1 MLIITGILAATNPGA
16 LGLPIWLIAIF
27 ISIAAFAG
35 GELGY
40 LIGHK
45 VGPRIFERTE
55 SGLFSIAN
63 VKRTNAF
70 FERFGPLAVIIA
82 RFVPVIRTF
91 APIMA
96 GVGHMSY
103 RRYSL
108 FNAIGAVVWG
118 MGITLAGFG
127 IGHIPPVADFVSSY
141 IDLILL
147 GAVLATVIP
156 IAIHYFHGVHQAK
169 KAEASG
175 EVETPQVSSA
185 PHDAEDRGHARA
197 CRSDHPE
204 EARAAQSA
212 SAATRGAIAR
222 NARER
227 WLTAFFSS
235 AVSSAALRLS
245 PSGRNTGS

>member
-1 MLIITGILAATNPGA
+1 MLPLATISWLDPEYLLSAFGPWAVLGVCLLVFAETGLLIGFLFPGDTLLIITGILAATNPGA

-27 ISIAAFAG
+27 IGIAAFAG

-45 VGPRIFERTE
+45 IGPRIFERKE
-55 SGLFSIAN
+55 SGLFSKAN
-63 VKRTNAF
+63 VNRTNAF

-82 RFVPVIRTF
+82 RFVPVVRTF

-108 FNAIGAVVWG
+108 YNGIGAVLWG
-118 MGITLAGFG
+118 FGVTMLGFG

-147 GAVLATVIP
+147 GAVLATLIP
-156 IAIHYFHGVHQAK
+156 VAIHYLHGVHTAK
-169 KAEASG
+169 KHEADG
-175 EVETPQVSSA
+175 TAPDAQV
-185 PHDAEDRGHARA
+185 D
-197 CRSDHPE
+197 
-204 EARAAQSA
+204 
-212 SAATRGAIAR
+212 T
-222 NARER
+222 
-227 WLTAFFSS
+227 S
-235 AVSSAALRLS
+235 AVESGAVDPA
-245 PSGRNTGS
+245 PSQTPTQA

>member
-1 MLIITGILAATNPGA
+1 MLPLATISWLDPEYLLSAFGPWAVLGVCLLVFAETGLLIGFLFPGDTLLIITGILAATNPGA

-27 ISIAAFAG
+27 IGIAAFAG

-45 VGPRIFERTE
+45 IGPRIFERKE
-55 SGLFSIAN
+55 SGLFSKAN
-63 VKRTNAF
+63 VARTNAF

-82 RFVPVIRTF
+82 RFVPVVRTF

-108 FNAIGAVVWG
+108 YNGIGAVLWG
-118 MGITLAGFG
+118 FGVTMLGFG

-147 GAVLATVIP
+147 GAVLATLIP
-156 IAIHYFHGVHQAK
+156 VAIHYFHGVHTAK
-169 KAEASG
+169 KHEADG
-175 EVETPQVSSA
+175 TTPDAEVEAAAVDPAQVDSPTGQTPTQA
-185 PHDAEDRGHARA
+185 
-197 CRSDHPE
+197 
-204 EARAAQSA
+204 
-212 SAATRGAIAR
+212 
-222 NARER
+222 
-227 WLTAFFSS
+227 
-235 AVSSAALRLS
+235 
-245 PSGRNTGS
+245 